1 MPLVTLGGAV
11 VFRWGKGAAVA
22 GNARRAPE
30 EAFVRLQ
37 AGLEVVMAG
46 ARSGRRHR
54 ELARR
59 AGGDLTRGEAQT
71 LTRVVK
77 FGPVR
82 ASALA
87 DLLESDRST
96 TSRQLDVLVRAGLV
110 ERLVD
115 PSDGRAALL
124 RATRRGRRLADGI
137 RAQWAGLMGE
147 ALADWPAERVEVLA
161 GLLEEFGDAL
171 ARAPE

>member
-1 MPLVTLGGAV
+1 
-11 VFRWGKGAAVA
+11 
-22 GNARRAPE
+22 
-30 EAFVRLQ
+30 
-37 AGLEVVMAG
+37 MAG

-59 AGGDLTRGEAQT
+59 AGGELTRGEAQT

-87 DLLESDRST
+87 ELLDSDRST
-96 TSRQLDVLVRAGLV
+96 TSRQVDVLVRGGFV
-110 ERLVD
+110 ERSVD
-115 PSDGRAALL
+115 PTDGRAHLL

-137 RAQWAGLMGE
+137 RAQWAGLMSE
-147 ALADWPAERVEVLA
+147 VLADWPAEKVDRLA
-161 GLLEEFGDAL
+161 DLLAEFGEAL
-171 ARAPE
+171 GHAPEE

>member
-1 MPLVTLGGAV
+1 MTRGDGD
-11 VFRWGKGAAVA
+11 GDGDAVA
-22 GNARRAPE
+22 RAQ
-30 EAFVRLQ
+30 AFGRLQ

-59 AGGDLTRGEAQT
+59 AGGELTRGEAQT

-87 DLLESDRST
+87 ELLDSDRST
-96 TSRQLDVLVRAGLV
+96 TSRQVDVLVRGGLV
-110 ERLVD
+110 ERSVD
-115 PSDGRAALL
+115 PTDGRAHLL

-137 RAQWAGLMGE
+137 RAQWAGLMSE
-147 ALADWPAERVEVLA
+147 VLTDWPAEKVDRLA
-161 GLLEEFGDAL
+161 DLLAEFGDAL
-171 ARAPE
+171 ARAPEE